1 METFTFYSYKG
12 GVGRSLLVAN
22 AARFLASLGKT
33 VVAIDFDLEAPG
45 LHYKMRIAET
55 GARTGDVLP
64 ERGVVDYL
72 LAVAAGETSTTPLS
86 NYIAS
91 VPVPRGTTGKLYLM
105 PAGAAP
111 SGRYWKALASLT
123 RRDFFADPDGTG
135 IAACLELKARIE
147 GELKADYILI
157 DSRTGITEMA
167 GLATTLLAD
176 KVVCLMIDNQES
188 LAGTR
193 AVMRSFGR
201 APRLKPQGPIELL
214 PVLSRIPEGDDDA
227 PKRVLRFLT
236 EPGPGDGEALAL
248 DRVFALRVDPELA
261 KAERLHIGTG
271 EARSRSHLHRDY
283 IALLEAMV
291 TADPRLVSAAARR
304 REAIAGAKS
313 WLTERN
319 DRRRHLL
326 SVPAKLPQIGRAH
339 V

>member
-111 SGRYWKALASLT
+111 SGRYWKALAST
-123 RRDFFADPDGTG
+123 
-135 IAACLELKARIE
+135 
-147 GELKADYILI
+147 
-157 DSRTGITEMA
+157 
-167 GLATTLLAD
+167 
-176 KVVCLMIDNQES
+176 
-188 LAGTR
+188 
-193 AVMRSFGR
+193 
-201 APRLKPQGPIELL
+201 PR
-214 PVLSRIPEGDDDA
+214 
-227 PKRVLRFLT
+227 
-236 EPGPGDGEALAL
+236 
-248 DRVFALRVDPELA
+248 
-261 KAERLHIGTG
+261 H
-271 EARSRSHLHRDY
+271 
-283 IALLEAMV
+283 
-291 TADPRLVSAAARR
+291 
-304 REAIAGAKS
+304 
-313 WLTERN
+313 
-319 DRRRHLL
+319 
-326 SVPAKLPQIGRAH
+326 
-339 V
+339 